1 MKTYIFLHFLLFLF
15 VVGILFNLHIT
26 IVHQNVKKSYSI
38 YQTTLVLVFFKSRA
52 TRHHVLISNHMF
64 IYAIKNLNTCIF
76 QIEKWNNSVTFTIVK
91 IKLNL

>member
-1 MKTYIFLHFLLFLF
+1 MP
-15 VVGILFNLHIT
+15 
-26 IVHQNVKKSYSI
+26 
-38 YQTTLVLVFFKSRA
+38 LVLVFFKSRA
-52 TRHHVLISNHMF
+52 TWHHVLISNHIF